1 VTRFTRN
8 RAWAFLLAAT
18 IAVGLATGAF
28 AYWMGTGSGSAS
40 TQVGSPEQLDLEPG
54 TPSAQ
59 LIPGDTSSV
68 TAIATNPNPYFVQIG
83 SLTLDTAAG
92 TGGFDVDAAHAGCNT
107 SALHFAP
114 QNNGG
119 AGWRVPPLVDETD
132 GTQAI
137 DMRGALSMDAG
148 AANACQGAS
157 FTVHLIAGA

>member
-1 VTRFTRN
+1 VTRLTRN

-18 IAVGLATGAF
+18 IAVGLATGAI
-28 AYWMGTGSGSAS
+28 AYWMGTGSGTAT
-40 TQVGSPEQLDLEPG
+40 TQVGSPEQLDLGPG
-54 TPSAQ
+54 IPSAQ

-68 TAIATNPNPYFVQIG
+68 TAIATNPNPFFVQIG

-92 TGGFDVDAAHAGCNT
+92 TGGFDVDAAHSGCDT

-114 QNNGG
+114 QDNGG
-119 AGWRVPPLVDETD
+119 GGWRVPPMVDAID

-137 DMRGALSMDAG
+137 DMGDALSMDAG
-148 AANACQGAS
+148 AASACQDAS